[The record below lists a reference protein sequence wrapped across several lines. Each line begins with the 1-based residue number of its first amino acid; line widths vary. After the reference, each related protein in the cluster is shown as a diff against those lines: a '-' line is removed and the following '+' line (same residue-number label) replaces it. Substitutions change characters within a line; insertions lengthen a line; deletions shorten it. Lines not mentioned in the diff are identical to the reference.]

1 MDTTEMIENKI
12 KKAKNWDDMKEIID
26 ALPKTTFT
34 VRIDELREKHN
45 KRIGELQTETGISKS
60 MIYAIFNGTRNPSK
74 KQIIQIAFCMKLSVE
89 ELNELLKLAHLK
101 ELYAKNKEDAIII
114 FGIKRGLNL
123 LEIDELLKD
132 NNCKLRFNEV
142 GDKYAE

>member
-1 MDTTEMIENKI
+1 MNTTKAFENELTKVKTPEELYEYI
-12 KKAKNWDDMKEIID
+12 NQ
-26 ALPKTTFT
+26 LPPKTFT

-101 ELYAKNKEDAIII
+101 ELYAKYKEDAIII
-114 FGIKRGLNL
+114 YGIKRGLDL
-123 LEIDELLKD
+123 LDIDELLKE
-132 NNCKLRFNEV
+132 NKCKMRFCEK
-142 GDKYAE
+142 GEEYLE